1 MKYLIVGAGGVGG
14 PLGALMRLG
23 GMDHVEIIAR
33 GEQLEAMRDGYTL
46 VRNGAEE
53 DFVTGVKVSSQE
65 EYLASG
71 EHPDI
76 LFVCVKTYS
85 VADVA
90 PFVQEAAGPE
100 TVIIPLMNGIRTG
113 DLLRRYVKNRQIAEG
128 CVYVYSRKDGPGR
141 FRLDSRYLRVLFG
154 AGETAVDGRILAQAE
169 KEMRAAGVDATYA
182 ENIAQETLRK
192 FSYVSPA
199 GAVGLRYGC
208 CAEGFQKEGPA
219 RELFKEAVQ
228 NVIDLGKAM
237 GVELPADMLT
247 LDLALHDSVPPEST
261 TSMQR
266 DVAAGGRSEYDNQV
280 LEPIRLGERYGVDMT
295 AYRKVASFAIQQQ

>member
-1 MKYLIVGAGGVGG
+1 
-14 PLGALMRLG
+14 
-23 GMDHVEIIAR
+23 
-33 GEQLEAMRDGYTL
+33 
-46 VRNGAEE
+46 
-53 DFVTGVKVSSQE
+53 
-65 EYLASG
+65 
-71 EHPDI
+71 
-76 LFVCVKTYS
+76 
-85 VADVA
+85 
-90 PFVQEAAGPE
+90 
-100 TVIIPLMNGIRTG
+100 
-113 DLLRRYVKNRQIAEG
+113 
-128 CVYVYSRKDGPGR
+128 
-141 FRLDSRYLRVLFG
+141 
-154 AGETAVDGRILAQAE
+154 
-169 KEMRAAGVDATYA
+169 MRAAGVDATYA
-182 ENIAQETLRK
+182 EDIAKETLRK